1 MAGRNPYQGGGKP
14 KIPRRLLEFDDL
26 YQAVQNL
33 LYGSQNTKDMM
44 ILLPEERTD
53 VQGRTLP
60 DPVPNGVWAWN
71 HDASAPRYF
80 TPEQFYAEMPVSLHL
95 DQLQDLH
102 AQTLALRNQAQEFR
116 DSAMLFANDSTV
128 SAGLS
133 SGFASQA
140 QGFANGAASSKLDAD
155 EAAIQ
160 AAGSASAS
168 QEHANSS
175 QSCAQTAG
183 THATSAQTN
192 ANKAQAWASNPV
204 GVPVE
209 ANLYSARHYA
219 QEAANAATGSMRFKG
234 TWDAS
239 VGSYP
244 DAPATGDFYRI
255 SVAGTISGREL
266 NPGDQIFFDGA
277 GWDHI
282 DNTDRVMSVNGQT
295 GNVQLTSEQIAG
307 FGSLAAKDQ
316 VDWTTDLINI
326 PDLAPLS
333 HTHNKGDVDLSN
345 VDNTSDM
352 EKPVSTATA
361 TALAAKANTTHTHT
375 IANVT
380 GLQTALDGKQAAG
393 SYAAATHTHSLSEVT
408 NFAVSSPANGQVL
421 KYNSTTGKWTNQ
433 ADNNTV
439 YSVATLAELQTGTAT
454 TSRVL
459 SAARL
464 KEWADWQLTNF
475 SVIGHTHTIANVT
488 GLQAALDGK
497 QAAGSYAAA
506 SHTHTIANVSGLQG
520 ALETRPQVVLD
531 GDWLSTSGAY
541 VSVSTITDAAN
552 SSFRWTAPADY
563 TNIVSFPTKDAYSG
577 LALATSFGS
586 GNRFWLRGRH
596 DTRGPTAWER
606 WKPWMEVALH
616 GTNVSFQEISTTGP
630 NAIRVGAATNSTEGY
645 ITYYTAGD
653 GTTRTAYMGYG
664 SSGST
669 VFSITNERGGYINLE
684 SQYVHILDSNGGGM
698 QLRPTGEI
706 WLGDANN
713 RAYQRRQPRIFV
725 QSGDPGAAATDGDLW
740 IW

>member
-244 DAPATGDFYRI
+244 DASATGDFYRI

-266 NPGDQIFFDGA
+266 NSGDQIFFDGA

-316 VDWTTDLINI
+316 ADWTTDLINI

-361 TALAAKANTTHTHT
+361 MALAAKANTTHTHT

-408 NFAVSSPANGQVL
+408 GFAVSSPANGQVL

-433 ADNNTV
+433 ADNNTA

-464 KEWADWQLTNF
+464 KEWADWRLTNF

-506 SHTHTIANVSGLQG
+506 SHTHTIANVSDLQG
-520 ALETRPQVVLD
+520 AL
-531 GDWLSTSGAY
+531 
-541 VSVSTITDAAN
+541 DAKAN
-552 SSFRWTAPADY
+552 SNNPSFTGTVSASGTVACGFLTVNGPAPGTQEGHLAFRRGG
-563 TNIVSFPTKDAYSG
+563 IVHWQMGTEA
-577 LALATSFGS
+577 
-586 GNRFWLRGRH
+586 GR
-596 DTRGPTAWER
+596 E
-606 WKPWMEVALH
+606 
-616 GTNVSFQEISTTGP
+616 
-630 NAIRVGAATNSTEGY
+630 
-645 ITYYTAGD
+645 
-653 GTTRTAYMGYG
+653 
-664 SSGST
+664 
-669 VFSITNERGGYINLE
+669 FSIWSYDDSGGYIRRALGI
-684 SQYVHILDSNGGGM
+684 SRDGHISGRSFTPEGSNGSGISGNGSGAEIGANFYIRGDGFLLNGM
-698 QLRPTGEI
+698 GNGWVRM
-706 WLGDANN
+706 
-713 RAYQRRQPRIFV
+713 PRVFV
-725 QSGDPGAAATDGDLW
+725 QAGDPGWAAADGDLW

>member
-33 LYGSQNTKDMM
+33 LYGFQNTKDIM

-102 AQTLALRNQAQEFR
+102 AQTLALRNQAQGFR
-116 DSAMLFANDSTV
+116 DSALLFANDSTV

-175 QSCAQTAG
+175 QSSAQTAG

-234 TWDAS
+234 IWDAS

-266 NPGDQIFFDGA
+266 NPSDQIFFDGA

-333 HTHNKGDVDLSN
+333 HTHNKGEVGLSN

-352 EKPVSTATA
+352 AKPVSTATA
-361 TALAAKANTTHTHT
+361 TALAGKANTTHTHS
-375 IANVT
+375 ISNVT
-380 GLQTALDGKQAAG
+380 GLQTAL
-393 SYAAATHTHSLSEVT
+393 
-408 NFAVSSPANGQVL
+408 N
-421 KYNSTTGKWTNQ
+421 
-433 ADNNTV
+433 
-439 YSVATLAELQTGTAT
+439 
-454 TSRVL
+454 
-459 SAARL
+459 
-464 KEWADWQLTNF
+464 
-475 SVIGHTHTIANVT
+475 
-488 GLQAALDGK
+488 GK

-520 ALETRPQVVLD
+520 AL
-531 GDWLSTSGAY
+531 
-541 VSVSTITDAAN
+541 DAKAN
-552 SSFRWTAPADY
+552 STNPSISGQIIQSSADDAWVVQSADRGGLWRTSQGVMLVNFLGGRW
-563 TNIVSFPTKDAYSG
+563 
-577 LALATSFGS
+577 
-586 GNRFWLRGRH
+586 
-596 DTRGPTAWER
+596 DT
-606 WKPWMEVALH
+606 L
-616 GTNVSFQEISTTGP
+616 SL
-630 NAIRVGAATNSTEGY
+630 
-645 ITYYTAGD
+645 D
-653 GTTRTAYMGYG
+653 
-664 SSGST
+664 SSGHAHTRHGQLAYINNPSFTGT
-669 VFSITNERGGYINLE
+669 VSASGTVACGLLTVNGPAPGTQEAHLAFRRGGIVHWQMGTEAGREFSIWAYNDSGGYIRRALGINRDG
-684 SQYVHILDSNGGGM
+684 HISGRSFTPENSNGSGIGGNGDG
-698 QLRPTGEI
+698 LEI
-706 WLGDANN
+706 SANFYIRGN
-713 RAYQRRQPRIFV
+713 GFLLNGTSNGWVRMPRVFV
-725 QSGDPGAAATDGDLW
+725 QAGDPGGAAADGDLW